1 MQYWY
6 AEQLSALQ
14 EDPLCCG
21 IVGKPVTVR
30 FTWIRSFDHPV
41 SIRLERSTKGKW
53 VLRTKVSDGVGGGNP
68 GRLVTDTT
76 REVADAEAAKI
87 LSKVALGS
95 EYWAMPPVVDD
106 AGGKD
111 GAQWIVEVLDGKNYH
126 FVDRWSAEG
135 LIRELGMQFIDLS
148 QHRLDPVY

>member
-1 MQYWY
+1 
-6 AEQLSALQ
+6 
-14 EDPLCCG
+14 
-21 IVGKPVTVR
+21 
-30 FTWIRSFDHPV
+30 
-41 SIRLERSTKGKW
+41 
-53 VLRTKVSDGVGGGNP
+53 
-68 GRLVTDTT
+68 
-76 REVADAEAAKI
+76 
-87 LSKVALGS
+87 
-95 EYWAMPPVVDD
+95 MPPVVDD